1 MYSCTITVQSV
12 LSLDATQKR
21 KKIYMYCNLL
31 IITITLSSVTLLT
44 VEYLRETCPVQ
55 LEWGDIT
62 ALKISE

>member
-1 MYSCTITVQSV
+1 MHYLPLQSV
-12 LSLDATQKR
+12 LPLDATQKR
-21 KKIYMYCNLL
+21 KKIYMFFNLL
-31 IITITLSSVTLLT
+31 IITITLCSVTLLT